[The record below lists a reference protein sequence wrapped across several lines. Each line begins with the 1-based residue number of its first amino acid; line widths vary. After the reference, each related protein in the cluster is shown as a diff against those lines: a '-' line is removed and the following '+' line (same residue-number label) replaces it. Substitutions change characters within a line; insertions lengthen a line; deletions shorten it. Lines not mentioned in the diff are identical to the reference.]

1 MNKEETLK
9 IQTYVLKV
17 NIHCDGCK
25 QKVKKV
31 LQKIDG
37 VFTTKIDSE
46 QGKVTVS
53 GIVDPALLIKKLTKS
68 GKHAE
73 IWGSQQNPN
82 LNHQLNNLQI
92 DPKNSSKEQRGH
104 NNIGNDNKYPPPKG
118 GGQQQF
124 PFTPLQNQQMKAFQ
138 DLKLPPLKDLKMP
151 GGGFKDPVQ
160 NPIQPKAVKF
170 SLPPEDDLMSG
181 DEFDDEFDDD
191 DDDDKDG
198 DEFEDE
204 MDDLHNNYS
213 GGKKGDKIMKPSMGG
228 NGGMSGGANR
238 PSTMLNAL
246 MNGSGGGNNGNTGSG
261 GGGGGA
267 KSEIAKGGKKGND
280 PNRGGGAGKNGGKN
294 GGGGGSGMDGP
305 NGTNGQNGG
314 GDQQNHGEKGIG
326 DRLHSMGKG
335 LKGHGGGGGIP
346 IGHMGAMPAIQGL
359 PAAGQAYFQGRGPDA
374 TNPGSNQYPH
384 QQYLAAMMNQQRAA
398 AMANGGVGGGGDPRF
413 QPMMCARPATPG
425 NYMPP
430 NLCQYPPNLCQYPHP
445 YPYPYPPPH
454 SYAFIHPFSDEN
466 TTSGCS
472 IM

>member
-160 NPIQPKAVKF
+160 NPIQPKAV
-170 SLPPEDDLMSG
+170 
-181 DEFDDEFDDD
+181 
-191 DDDDKDG
+191 
-198 DEFEDE
+198 
-204 MDDLHNNYS
+204 N
-213 GGKKGDKIMKPSMGG
+213 
-228 NGGMSGGANR
+228 
-238 PSTMLNAL
+238 TMLNAL

-359 PAAGQAYFQGRGPDA
+359 PAAGQAYFQGRGPDV
-374 TNPGSNQYPH
+374 TNPCSNQYPH

-398 AMANGGVGGGGDPRF
+398 AMANGGDGGGGDPRF
-413 QPMMCARPATPG
+413 QSMMCARPATPG

-430 NLCQYPPNLCQYPHP
+430 NLCQYPHP
-445 YPYPYPPPH
+445 YPYRYPYPPPH